1 MIPSTTAPLSVTWPQ
16 TSYLAD
22 FGEKARPAPALAAW
36 IRVHLTYWWR
46 HRRRLSIDRPQRFT
60 EFVQRR
66 KLVDRDPR
74 IPQMIDKVAVKPFVA
89 AMLGT
94 DWVTPTLWSGEI
106 LPDQIP
112 FPGPFV
118 VKSRHGCNQYRI
130 VRDASDD
137 WNAVRS
143 AAAAWMQRS
152 YGLWLDEWGYR
163 NVPRGILIEPFVGE
177 GPTLPVD
184 YKLYVFHGRVEA
196 IQVHVDRETCHRWV
210 IFDRDWRG
218 MSTDADRLNIHP
230 PISLPLM
237 IKGAEALGC
246 GFAFVRVDF
255 YDTGV
260 IPRFGEMTFYPGSG
274 LDPFDPPRLDELLG
288 DHWCQVAGTDRTMT

>member
-1 MIPSTTAPLSVTWPQ
+1 MQTDVIPSTTAPLPVTWPR
-16 TSYLAD
+16 TPSLAG
-22 FGEKARPAPALAAW
+22 FEEKERPATALAAW

-46 HRRRLSIDRPQRFT
+46 HWRRLSIDRPRRFT

-94 DWVTPTLWSGEI
+94 VWVTPTLWSGEI

-163 NVPRGILIEPFVGE
+163 DVPRGILIEPFVGE
-177 GPTLPVD
+177 GPALPVD

-196 IQVHVDRETCHRWV
+196 IQVHVNRETCHRWV

-218 MSTDADRLNIHP
+218 MSTDADRLNVRP

-237 IKGAEALGC
+237 IEGAEALGC
-246 GFAFVRVDF
+246 GFEFVRVDF
-255 YDTGV
+255 YDAGS

-288 DHWCQVAGTDRTMT
+288 NHWNRISVD